1 MDVENCF
8 PSFVMDNIGL
18 GGTNPCINAIL
29 LNSNNVHEDEKKVL
43 CENIVKY
50 FINKVQKIGVRKGIL
65 KNGLVLRKYPV
76 LHDDIINDVI
86 VLVESG
92 EFDDMMVMLEG
103 MDIMLGERIG
113 LFQFNFEDNVHWS
126 MNPSLIIALI
136 YIVYLVKSDKD
147 DILTYIYDKYFA
159 YWSIKYLFL
168 RILTIYG
175 SIETF
180 INVMM
185 AIENPRLFKLRRID
199 SVFIRDGK
207 MLALLNRLYD
217 IHGVGIINKNIMKE
231 LAENVI
237 TESMIPTYNDDFMW
251 ECFKQGS
258 VYSPPPKEMLQWM
271 AKNDLLNKN
280 NGMYDVETL
289 KILLKSNVDIEYLS
303 ETIKYEDLNIQ
314 LWNILPSLW
323 RDGYINTI
331 NNDVMAI
338 IIDQIKEKTIFE
350 KEQVKVRYKNAIYN
364 MRTMNYDNAIIIEPK
379 CVTLWNSDYEEKGER
394 VVKSRNVLYNYTYVL
409 LHFLFNGNMMAA
421 SVIDELYLKPY
432 IDSYYTILD
441 ILSDPDNVEIL
452 YHLTPSM
459 WNYLYI
465 YFTKYIEYNQDH
477 PKEIIMK
484 YLLGYRTLL
493 PKYKTD
499 VSICVEEEM
508 ARIMDNSVHLFRFIK
523 DEGLNISFDKY
534 LAKDSGTYNKASYL
548 VHLLANTIGYTNDEI
563 EGFDTLGPFLLTQVL
578 KKSYVLN
585 PFLSLFNRELDSRVD
600 YNTLFKQSITDTNY
614 TGLLWT
620 DLLERVSSKY
630 DQEQQFSII
639 KKMYEYGA
647 RGNGGRLWY
656 AVVNTNDEYIVK
668 WFVNHIIYGEELFLY
683 MSIMAIRGGRLNVLK
698 YMKKNNMDIYITDE
712 SVNNALIKE
721 YIRTLDFLYDNVHE
735 SFYYTLKESN
745 IHDSL
750 LQYDREDGME
760 IPIGKYLNRWMEK
773 KK

>member
-1 MDVENCF
+1 MDIENYF
-8 PSFVMDNIGL
+8 ASFVANNIGL
-18 GGTNPCINAIL
+18 SETNPCINAIL
-29 LNSNNVHEDEKKVL
+29 LNSNDVHEHEKKAL

-65 KNGLVLRKYPV
+65 KNGLVLRKYPT

-103 MDIMLGERIG
+103 TDIMLGERIG
-113 LFQFNFEDNVHWS
+113 LLQFNFEDNVHWS

-136 YIVYLVKSDKD
+136 YVVYLVKSDRI

-175 SIETF
+175 SIQTF

-185 AIENPRLFKLRRID
+185 TIENPRLFKLRRID
-199 SVFIRDGK
+199 AVFIRDGK

-217 IHGVGIINKNIMKE
+217 IHGVGIIDKNNMKE
-231 LAENVI
+231 LAENVL
-237 TESMIPTYNDDFMW
+237 TQSTLSTYSDDFMW

-271 AKNDLLNKN
+271 SKNDLLNKN
-280 NGMYDVETL
+280 IGMYDVETL
-289 KILLKSNVDIEYLS
+289 KILLKSNVDREYLS
-303 ETIKYEDLNIQ
+303 EMIKYEDLNIQ

-323 RDGYINTI
+323 KDGYINTI

-338 IIDQIKEKTIFE
+338 IIDQIKEKSIFE
-350 KEQVKVRYKNAIYN
+350 KEQVKIRYKNAIYN
-364 MRTMNYDNAIIIEPK
+364 MRTMNYDSAIIVRPE
-379 CVTLWNSDYEEKGER
+379 CVTLWNSDYEEKGKY
-394 VVKSRNVLYNYTYVL
+394 VVETRDILYNYTYVL
-409 LHFLFNGNMMAA
+409 LYFLFNGNMVAA
-421 SVIDELYLKPY
+421 SVVDELYLKSH

-459 WNYLYI
+459 WNYLYT
-465 YFTKYIEYNQDH
+465 YFTRYIEPSQDH
-477 PKEIIMK
+477 PKEIVMK

-493 PKYKTD
+493 PKYKTG

-534 LAKDSGTYNKASYL
+534 LAKDWGAYNKASYL

-563 EGFDTLGPFLLTQVL
+563 EGFETLGPFLLTQVL

-585 PFLSLFNRELDSRVD
+585 PFLSVFNREFDSRAD

-614 TGLLWT
+614 TSLLWT

-639 KKMYEYGA
+639 KKMYECGA
-647 RGNGGRLWY
+647 RGNGGRPWY
-656 AVVNTNDEYIVK
+656 AVVNTNDEYIIE
-668 WFVNHIIYGEELFLY
+668 WFINNIIYGEGLFWY
-683 MSIMAIRGGRLNVLK
+683 ISITAIQGGRLNVLK

-712 SVNNALIKE
+712 SVNNALRKE
-721 YIRTLDFLYDNVHE
+721 YIRTLDFLYDNVYE

-750 LQYDREDGME
+750 LQYNHEDGME

-773 KK
+773 K